1 MFRHRSIQ
9 PWLISVLTV
18 AAVFMGT
25 TTWAVSNPNP
35 PQRNLNNGIG
45 NALGFSPE
53 RGEYSFKYSRSLQP
67 NGSFLLLADASVQT
81 SVMGSIEEFK
91 SVSIEGYMGY
101 NAVPVPTPNTAMSS
115 GSGSG
120 STIVVISG
128 QKVIPEPTTIL
139 LMGTGLLALAGYR
152 WSQRRR
158 EGTHVG

>member
-35 PQRNLNNGIG
+35 PQRNLNNGIE
-45 NALGFSPE
+45 NELSFSPDIE
-53 RGEYSFKYSRSLQP
+53 EYSFKYSRSLQP

-81 SVMGSIEEFK
+81 SVMGLTEEFK

-128 QKVIPEPTTIL
+128 QIIPEPTTIL
-139 LMGTGLLALAGYR
+139 LMATGLLGLAGYR